1 MTRTDRHRGSGTASV
16 LRCQRTP
23 FRSTIAVLHC
33 PRFRSTGRA
42 RGVAPGAFAGSR
54 EARQLHMIRQD
65 RFTEQK
71 HREGDPSKV
80 HPSIAHTGARK
91 SASTATARYPMPA
104 PHDFWTVLQK
114 MGPDFDMSLGFW
126 AVCCGR
132 GSLQTSPTWGNAD
145 APRPSKPK
153 PPAKP
158 PRSRMARARG
168 TSNERGHRAQTVARA
183 TSQGTVLASGL
194 ERGRRTLSPDAAG
207 GRECGCR
214 RRAQTADGA
223 WARDRSPSTE
233 RGQQARLRSR
243 GNRRA
248 RTAARNFFISPLACC
263 FDVCYFLKHPRVARP
278 ASWQIGIA
286 PIGVADAAAVHR
298 IFPYNLISDVLR
310 VAVHASL
317 LPVCAFPIAS

>member
-1 MTRTDRHRGSGTASV
+1 MRDG
-16 LRCQRTP
+16 
-23 FRSTIAVLHC
+23 
-33 PRFRSTGRA
+33 
-42 RGVAPGAFAGSR
+42 APGAFAGPR

-71 HREGDPSKV
+71 HREGDPGKV

-132 GSLQTSPTWGNAD
+132 GSIQTSPTWGNAD

-168 TSNERGHRAQTVARA
+168 TSNERGH
-183 TSQGTVLASGL
+183 
-194 ERGRRTLSPDAAG
+194 
-207 GRECGCR
+207 
-214 RRAQTADGA
+214 RAQTADGA

-263 FDVCYFLKHPRVARP
+263 FDVCCCLKHPRVARP

-298 IFPYNLISDVLR
+298 IFPYNLISDALR
-310 VAVHASL
+310 MAAHASL